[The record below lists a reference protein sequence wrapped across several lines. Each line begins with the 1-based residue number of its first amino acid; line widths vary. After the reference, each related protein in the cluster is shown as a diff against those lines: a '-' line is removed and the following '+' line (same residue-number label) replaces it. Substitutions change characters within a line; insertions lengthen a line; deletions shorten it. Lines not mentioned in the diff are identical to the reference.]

1 MPQAPESPMKHRP
14 LRIIPI
20 PREQPDLKLLAQ
32 ALLAL
37 VAEQR
42 QKRAQEEE
50 AKANK
55 PKEARNA

>member
-1 MPQAPESPMKHRP
+1 MKHRP